1 MRWIPAERM
10 AIAVETN
17 QSRTDPALLLAD
29 LAGLALTPPP
39 ALRGLPDALTRCIR
53 EPVDPD
59 DRYQRLP

>member
-1 MRWIPAERM
+1 MRWIPAERI

-39 ALRGLPDALTRCIR
+39 RCAGLPDALTRCIR
-53 EPVDPD
+53 EPVDPG
-59 DRYQRLP
+59 DRYQRLT